1 MYVRDHSVL
10 CAYRVICK
18 TFGGAFVKTWKRL
31 STFIWK
37 LRAHGLVRCFCP
49 LSGLAV
55 AFVAVICKTFRGAF
69 VRVELAGI
77 EPASLSFV
85 QDGFTQVETITAPP

>member
-1 MYVRDHSVL
+1 MCSRLDTTVFGVPTLPFCVRSPSFRNVGV
-10 CAYRVICK
+10 RQQ
-18 TFGGAFVKTWKRL
+18 GG
-31 STFIWK
+31 
-37 LRAHGLVRCFCP
+37 
-49 LSGLAV
+49 
-55 AFVAVICKTFRGAF
+55 ICKTFRGAF